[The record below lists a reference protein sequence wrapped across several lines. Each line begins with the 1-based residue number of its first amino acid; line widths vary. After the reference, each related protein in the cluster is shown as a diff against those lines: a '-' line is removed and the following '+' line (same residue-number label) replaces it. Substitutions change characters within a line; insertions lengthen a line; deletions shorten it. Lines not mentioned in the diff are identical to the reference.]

1 MSEMYQEE
9 DELFEEETIEEDEL
23 QVEDIDSDSE
33 MDSEDLQSTVT
44 LSIEDAVDFV
54 DQTLSPRRAM
64 AADYYE
70 GAPFGNE
77 QDGRSTAQTMDVRD
91 TIQAFLPSLMR
102 IFCGSDKVVE
112 YAPRNQE
119 DIEAAKQATDYVN
132 FILNNDQDQAYVTI
146 LYAAF
151 KDALLKGAGFLKFV
165 WDEKESVET
174 QEFQD
179 LDEQSLAALS
189 ADPSV
194 EITSL
199 KTIVGPGGV
208 PLSSVSVVTRETT
221 GRVKVESV
229 PPEELLVN
237 RSARD
242 FSDADLVAHRRYITV
257 SDLVQMGY
265 EFDEVINFVTDEDD
279 FSFTNEEA
287 NQRDFL
293 DTNTNFGEDQS
304 RQRVLYVEAYMR
316 LDVDGDGISEL
327 RKVCT
332 VGSQYEIVMNEPADM
347 IPFAMFNCDPEP
359 HSFFGGSI
367 ADLTMDIQRI
377 KSAVLRA
384 SLDSL
389 AMSTHP
395 RIAFVEGQASL
406 EDLMNSE
413 PGNII
418 RMRQPGAVQ
427 PFNLPYVGEQAFGMM
442 AYLDEMRE
450 NRTGISKAAS
460 GLSPDQLQSSTQQAV
475 NQTIEAAQQRT
486 ELIARL
492 FSENGM
498 TRLYAGIL
506 QLITKYQDETRIVRL
521 TNNFVPMNPETWNPK
536 MDVTSNVQLGT
547 GGQSERMAMLQ
558 SISDV
563 QEKLLTQLG
572 PNNPIVN
579 QQNFYNT
586 LQSIMETGG
595 IKDANKYFTN
605 PAEFQPPPPA
615 PPEPDINQQLIEV
628 QMAEIQ
634 ANIQKKQ
641 AELEL
646 EREKMIRDDDRL
658 RDKNEADVILKA
670 AELQARYGAQV
681 DVAQIKANADRDREM
696 VRSLGQPGQPGQ
708 PGQGPQ
714 NV

>member
-1 MSEMYQEE
+1 
-9 DELFEEETIEEDEL
+9 
-23 QVEDIDSDSE
+23 
-33 MDSEDLQSTVT
+33 
-44 LSIEDAVDFV
+44 
-54 DQTLSPRRAM
+54 
-64 AADYYE
+64 
-70 GAPFGNE
+70 
-77 QDGRSTAQTMDVRD
+77 
-91 TIQAFLPSLMR
+91 
-102 IFCGSDKVVE
+102 
-112 YAPRNQE
+112 
-119 DIEAAKQATDYVN
+119 
-132 FILNNDQDQAYVTI
+132 
-146 LYAAF
+146 
-151 KDALLKGAGFLKFV
+151 
-165 WDEKESVET
+165 
-174 QEFQD
+174 
-179 LDEQSLAALS
+179 
-189 ADPSV
+189 
-194 EITSL
+194 
-199 KTIVGPGGV
+199 
-208 PLSSVSVVTRETT
+208 
-221 GRVKVESV
+221 
-229 PPEELLVN
+229 
-237 RSARD
+237 
-242 FSDADLVAHRRYITV
+242 
-257 SDLVQMGY
+257 
-265 EFDEVINFVTDEDD
+265 
-279 FSFTNEEA
+279 
-287 NQRDFL
+287 
-293 DTNTNFGEDQS
+293 
-304 RQRVLYVEAYMR
+304 
-316 LDVDGDGISEL
+316 
-327 RKVCT
+327 
-332 VGSQYEIVMNEPADM
+332 
-347 IPFAMFNCDPEP
+347 
-359 HSFFGGSI
+359 
-367 ADLTMDIQRI
+367 MDIQRI

-418 RMRQPGAVQ
+418 RMRQPGAVV

-521 TNNFVPMNPETWNPK
+521 TNNFVPMNPESWDPK

-605 PAEFQPPPPA
+605 PAEFQAPPPE

-708 PGQGPQ
+708 PGPQ

>member
-1 MSEMYQEE
+1 MSEMYAEE
-9 DELFEEETIEEDEL
+9 EELLEEETIDEQDL
-23 QVEDIDSDSE
+23 EVEDIDSDPE
-33 MDSEDLQSTVT
+33 MDSEELQSTVT

-70 GAPFGNE
+70 GAPLGNE
-77 QDGRSTAQTMDVRD
+77 QEGRSTAQTMDVRD
-91 TIQAFLPSLMR
+91 TVQAFLPSLMR

-112 YAPRNQE
+112 YAPRNPE
-119 DIEAAKQATDYVN
+119 DFAAAKQATDYVN

-146 LYAAF
+146 LYSAF
-151 KDALLKGAGFLKFV
+151 KDALVKGAGFLKFV
-165 WDEKESVET
+165 WQEEESVES
-174 QEFQD
+174 QELSD
-179 LDEQSLAALS
+179 LDEQALAAIS
-189 ADPSV
+189 ADPSA

-199 KTIVGPGGV
+199 KTVVGPGGV
-208 PLSSVSVVTRETT
+208 PLSSVIMTKRETT

-257 SDLVQMGY
+257 SDLVSMGY
-265 EFDEVINFVTDEDD
+265 DFDEMLNFVTDEDD
-279 FSFTNEEA
+279 FTFSNEEA
-287 NQRDFL
+287 EQRMYQL
-293 DTNTNFGEDQS
+293 DTNTNYGEDPT

-316 LDVDGDGISEL
+316 LDVDQDGVSEL
-327 RKVCT
+327 RKICT
-332 VGSQYEIVMNEPADM
+332 VGSQYEIVMNEPADQ
-347 IPFAMFNCDPEP
+347 IPFAMFNPDPEP

-395 RIAFVEGQASL
+395 RVGIVEGQASL
-406 EDLMNSE
+406 EDVMNPES
-413 PGNII
+413 GGII
-418 RMRQPGAVQ
+418 RMRSPGAVI
-427 PFNLPYVGEQAFGMM
+427 PFTLPYVGEQAFGMM

-460 GLSPDQLQSSTQQAV
+460 GLSPDQLQSSTLQAV

-536 MDVTSNVQLGT
+536 MDVVSNVQLGT
-547 GGQSERMAMLQ
+547 GGQSERMGMLQ
-558 SISDV
+558 AISDI
-563 QEKLLTQLG
+563 QEKLLQQFG
-572 PNNPIVN
+572 PDNPIVN
-579 QQNFYNT
+579 VQNFYNT

-605 PAEFQPPPPA
+605 PAEYQAPPPQPPQ
-615 PPEPDINQQLIEV
+615 PDIQEQLVEV
-628 QMAEIQ
+628 QMEEIR
-634 ANIQKKQ
+634 ANTAKKA

-670 AELQARYGAQV
+670 AELEARYGAEV
-681 DVAQIKANADRDREM
+681 NVAQIKANADRDREM
-696 VRSLGQPGQPGQ
+696 VRSLGQ
-708 PGQGPQ
+708 GQGSQ
-714 NV
+714 NVQR